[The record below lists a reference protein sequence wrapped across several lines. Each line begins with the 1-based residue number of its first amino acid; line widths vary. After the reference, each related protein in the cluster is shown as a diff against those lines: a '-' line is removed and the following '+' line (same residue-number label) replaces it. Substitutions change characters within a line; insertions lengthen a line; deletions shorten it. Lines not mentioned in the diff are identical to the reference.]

1 MYKKEMKKKKSRT
14 TQDQLRLLL
23 SAVIVGIMLIA
34 FGVILYTVLSVRIK
48 VSDTQ
53 GIGTVKKETSAP
65 TETPALEPATT
76 GGILVIHPADSE
88 YPDFDAV
95 PGGADTP
102 EPTAEPTPAGE
113 QAPVEV
119 NFADLAGINPDV
131 AAWLYSEGTDIDYPV
146 VQRNNT
152 YYLNH
157 SFDGKSTNRG
167 TLFIHEDNADDFSDE
182 NTCIY
187 GHNMTRTGDG
197 VMFSSLVSYKKQ
209 SYYEAHPVMY
219 LLTPQGDYKVE
230 IFASYLIDIFDDR
243 IPMHFGDKADYQ
255 SYLDE
260 IRGRS
265 HITTNVSVTPE
276 DKIVT
281 FVTCTQDHESTER
294 YLVAGKLVPLS

>member
-1 MYKKEMKKKKSRT
+1 MKKKRSR
-14 TQDQLRLLL
+14 QDALRKLL

-53 GIGTVKKETSAP
+53 GVGSVK
-65 TETPALEPATT
+65 TETVVAEATPSAAPAST
-76 GGILVIHPADSE
+76 GGVLVIQPES
-88 YPDFDAV
+88 PDYETA

-102 EPTAEPTPAGE
+102 EPTVEPAPVGE

-119 NFADLAGINPDV
+119 NFDDLAAINPDV

-146 VQRNNT
+146 VQRNNS

-157 SFDGKSTNRG
+157 SFDGKKANRG
-167 TLFIHEDNADDFSDE
+167 TLFIHEDNAGDFTDE

-219 LLTPQGDYKVE
+219 LLTPHGDYKVE

-260 IRGRS
+260 IRSRS
-265 HITTNVSVTPE
+265 NITTNVEVSPT
-276 DKIVT
+276 DRIVT
-281 FVTCTQDHESTER
+281 FITCTQDHESTER

>member
-1 MYKKEMKKKKSRT
+1 MKKKRSR
-14 TQDQLRLLL
+14 QDTLRKLL

-53 GIGTVKKETSAP
+53 GVDSVKKETVV
-65 TETPALEPATT
+65 TETTPTAVPVSTWGVLVIQPESPDYEPA
-76 GGILVIHPADSE
+76 
-88 YPDFDAV
+88 

-102 EPTAEPTPAGE
+102 EPSAEPTPVGE
-113 QAPVEV
+113 RAPVEV
-119 NFADLAGINPDV
+119 NFTDLAAINPDV

-146 VQRNNT
+146 VQRDNS

-157 SFDGKSTNRG
+157 SFDGKKANRG
-167 TLFIHEDNADDFSDE
+167 TLFIHEDNAGDFADE

-260 IRGRS
+260 IRSRS
-265 HITTNVSVTPE
+265 NITTDVDVSSA
-276 DKIVT
+276 DRIVT
-281 FVTCTQDHESTER
+281 FITCTQDHESTER

>member
-1 MYKKEMKKKKSRT
+1 MKKKKRT
-14 TQDQLRLLL
+14 WQEQLRLLI
-23 SAVIVGIMLIA
+23 STVIAGIMVIA

-53 GIGTVKKETSAP
+53 GIGSVKKDTDVSTA
-65 TETPALEPATT
+65 TPAQDPLAT
-76 GGILVIHPADSE
+76 GGIVEIQPGE
-88 YPDFDAV
+88 TPEPDFNAV
-95 PGGADTP
+95 PPGGDTP
-102 EPTAEPTPAGE
+102 EPTVEVTPAGE
-113 QAPVEV
+113 RAPVQV
-119 NFADLAGINPDV
+119 DFAELEKINTDV

-157 SFDGKSTNRG
+157 SFDGKSASRG
-167 TLFIHEDNADDFSDE
+167 TLFIHEDNANDFSDE

-219 LLTPQGDYKVE
+219 LLTPAGDYKVE
-230 IFASYLIDIFDDR
+230 IFAAYLIDIFDDR
-243 IPMHFGDKADYQ
+243 IPMHFGDKEDYQ

-260 IRGRS
+260 IRSRS
-265 HITTNVSVTPE
+265 SITTDVDVTPE
-276 DKIVT
+276 DRIVT
-281 FVTCTQDHESTER
+281 LITCTQNHESTER
-294 YLVAGKLVPLS
+294 YLVAGKLTLLS

>member
-1 MYKKEMKKKKSRT
+1 MKKKRT
-14 TQDQLRLLL
+14 KLAVQDQLRLLF
-23 SAVIVGIMLIA
+23 SIVIAGIMLIA

-48 VSDTQ
+48 VSDTN
-53 GIGTVKKETSAP
+53 GIGSVKKETVVTEATPSIAP
-65 TETPALEPATT
+65 NTT
-76 GGILVIHPADSE
+76 GGAAILQPE
-88 YPDFDAV
+88 MNFDIV
-95 PGGADTP
+95 PGDADTP
-102 EPTAEPTPAGE
+102 EPTIEPASVGE

-119 NFADLAGINPDV
+119 SFEELAAINADV

-146 VQRNNT
+146 VQRNNS

-157 SFDGKSTNRG
+157 SFDGKSASRG
-167 TLFIHEDNADDFSDE
+167 TLFIHEDNANDFSDE

-197 VMFSSLVSYKKQ
+197 VMFSSIVSYKKQ
-209 SYYEAHPVMY
+209 NYYEAHPVMY

-230 IFASYLIDIFDDR
+230 IFAAYLIDIFDDR

-260 IRGRS
+260 IRERS
-265 HITTNVSVTPE
+265 DITTDVDVTSE

-281 FVTCTQDHESTER
+281 LITCTQDHESAER
-294 YLVAGKLVPLS
+294 YLVAGRLVPLA